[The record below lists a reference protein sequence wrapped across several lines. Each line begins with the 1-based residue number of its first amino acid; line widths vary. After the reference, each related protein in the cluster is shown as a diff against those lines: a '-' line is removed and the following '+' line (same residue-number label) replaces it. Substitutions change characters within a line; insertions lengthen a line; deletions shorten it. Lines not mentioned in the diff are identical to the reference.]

1 MFRRLTNRVLRFLVD
16 DEGPTAVE
24 YAVMLSLIAGAVIAS
39 VGQLAVAT
47 KSNLNSSSS
56 AINSAMSP

>member
-1 MFRRLTNRVLRFLVD
+1 MFERLTNSVLRFLVD

-47 KSNLNSSSS
+47 KSNFNSSSS

>member
-47 KSNLNSSSS
+47 KSNFNSSSS

>member
-1 MFRRLTNRVLRFLVD
+1 MYEKLTNSLLRFLAD

-47 KSNLNSSSS
+47 KSNFDSSGS

>member
-1 MFRRLTNRVLRFLVD
+1 MFERLTNSVLRFLVD